1 MKTILLLVFLLF
13 TLSYCKQFNA
23 QSIISNSITIE
34 KSISSYLIDGTEI
47 VSAFLTV
54 SNNCSE
60 PVLLW
65 FEYVEPS
72 EKNDSINIARQ
83 FFEKRNESD
92 CSLLQIGMDYNI
104 DSFTPDIFDGFI
116 KRLLPKDTFYIQ
128 ILLSRD
134 FTDLTIHEA
143 TKLLESSIVN
153 YTQSYVFN
161 FIPSIDNFNPIV
173 FYNPDVIT
181 LKEEFFLNLRR

>member
-13 TLSYCKQFNA
+13 TLSHCNQCNA
-23 QSIISNSITIE
+23 QSIISNSISIE

-47 VSAFLTV
+47 ASAFLTV

-65 FEYVEPS
+65 FEYVELS
-72 EKNDSINIARQ
+72 ENNDSIIIARQ
-83 FFEKRNESD
+83 FLEKKNESD
-92 CSLLQIGMDYNI
+92 GSLLQIGMDYNI

-116 KRLLPKDTFYIQ
+116 KRLLPKEKFYIQ
-128 ILLSRD
+128 ILFSRD
-134 FTDLTIHEA
+134 FTDLKIHEA

-161 FIPSIDNFNPIV
+161 FIPSIDKMNPIV

-181 LKEEFFLNLRR
+181 LQEEFFVNLRR